1 MESRTIERDG
11 VRLHGLWRPGKGVP
25 VVVVPGAMAD
35 AEAFRPVVEAMDLP
49 HPVLVLDRRGRAPS
63 GDLGPG
69 YGIDTEVAD
78 LLAWVAEFG
87 QTRLAG
93 WSYGGTIALEAAART
108 GADGSAS
115 GPVVGP
121 VVAYEPVLPPF
132 GMAALPSLREADP
145 DRAVEIVNI
154 DISRSPR
161 ERLEALRASP
171 AWKTL
176 RLLAIPLAAELTAIN
191 AFHPDPAKW
200 SRVRAELILGE
211 HNQDAEPYGSA
222 FNRVVDLLPRSRTTL
237 LAHQGH
243 LAHAEDPV
251 ALGRLMAE
259 LLAPAGR

>member
-11 VRLHGLWRPGKGVP
+11 VRLHGLWRPGRGVP

-35 AEAFRPVVEAMDLP
+35 AEAFRPVVEALDLP
-49 HPVLVLDRRGRAPS
+49 DPVLVLDRRGRAPS
-63 GDLGPG
+63 GGLGPG

-87 QTRLAG
+87 QARLAG

-108 GADGSAS
+108 GAG

-121 VVAYEPVLPPF
+121 VVAYEPVLAPF
-132 GMAALPSLREADP
+132 GMSALPSLREADP

-171 AWKTL
+171 AWKRL

-191 AFHPDPAKW
+191 AFRPDPALW
-200 SRVRAELILGE
+200 SPVRAELILGE
-211 HNQDAEPYGSA
+211 HNRGAEPYGSA
-222 FNRVVDLLPRSRTTL
+222 FHRVAGLLPRSRTTL
-237 LAHQGH
+237 LARQGH

-251 ALGRLMAE
+251 ALGRLMGE
-259 LLAPAGR
+259 LLAPVRG